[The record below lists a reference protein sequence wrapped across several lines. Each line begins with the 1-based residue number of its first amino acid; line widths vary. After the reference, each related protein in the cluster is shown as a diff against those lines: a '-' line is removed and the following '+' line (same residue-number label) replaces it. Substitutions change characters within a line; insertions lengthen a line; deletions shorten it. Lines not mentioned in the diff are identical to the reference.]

1 MSCIQ
6 VNLAPIEIG
15 GEKREVSSVILVLLV
30 DEGGR
35 KRGYSKVWAL
45 HTVKLEEA
53 GTSVRDP
60 CLLSL
65 RDRDTEEA
73 SLWIRTWPL

>member
-1 MSCIQ
+1 MSCRQ
-6 VNLAPIEIG
+6 VNLAPVEIG
-15 GEKREVSSVILVLLV
+15 GEKKEVSSVILV

-60 CLLSL
+60 CLLNL
-65 RDRDTEEA
+65 RNRDAEKATI
-73 SLWIRTWPL
+73 WIRTWPL

>member
-6 VNLAPIEIG
+6 VNLASIEIG
-15 GEKREVSSVILVLLV
+15 GEKKEVSSVILV

-53 GTSVRDP
+53 STSVRDS
-60 CLLSL
+60 CLLNL
-65 RDRDTEEA
+65 LDRDAEKA
-73 SLWIRTWPL
+73 NLWIQT